1 MLYYLFHT
9 LFKQNISRLY
19 NDFRGWLWLVAAG
32 WMAVGWLVAV
42 GIW

>member
-1 MLYYLFHT
+1 M
-9 LFKQNISRLY
+9 NISRLY
-19 NDFRGWLWLVAAG
+19 NDFRGWLWLVAVG